1 MLGLSQNVFVE
12 EPEINGKHKLLKIV
26 NRIATTLV
34 LFGLLSTES
43 FAQSS
48 SFRCEAGDCVD
59 GVGRLVDDEQPRYWV
74 SEFKGGR
81 FFGRNAFF
89 SGAYSQNVCYSNFG
103 RKGRDG
109 LRICNNGSYWDYSY
123 FKDGVATGRLSVQV
137 TIDGQIISFS
147 DKQDLPAAL
156 LDWDGLIND
165 VDEQMALAMAD
176 DFGDSLPSNFDL
188 NASRAVTRAKFE
200 SKRSASRSGG
210 KAVDY
215 ERQAF
220 IAVTKQEGE
229 ERLAR
234 QGSLQSEKFKSVKSE
249 APSEAERAAGV
260 RRAEQR
266 RKATTVDTKDAADW
280 MREEC
285 DLLGHAKGSSA
296 FEKCLAE
303 IMEFE
308 Q

>member
-1 MLGLSQNVFVE
+1 MIRLIGIFIFGVF
-12 EPEINGKHKLLKIV
+12 
-26 NRIATTLV
+26 LV
-34 LFGLLSTES
+34 ATES
-43 FAQSS
+43 FAQGPAL
-48 SFRCEAGDCVD
+48 RCEAGDCVD
-59 GVGRLVDDEQPRYWV
+59 GVGRMVDGEKPRFWIA
-74 SEFKGGR
+74 EFKGGR

-89 SGAYSQNVCYSNFG
+89 SGAYSQNICYSNFG

-123 FKDGVATGRLSVQV
+123 FKDGVSSGLFSVQV

-147 DKQDLPAAL
+147 GSQDLPAAL

-165 VDEQMALAMAD
+165 VDEQMALAMVD
-176 DFGDSLPSNFDL
+176 DFGDSLPSNFDVK
-188 NASRAVTRAKFE
+188 ASRAVTRAKFE
-200 SKRSASRSGG
+200 SRRSAARSGG

-215 ERQAF
+215 QRQAV
-220 IAVTKQEGE
+220 IAATKKEGE

-234 QGSLQSEKFKSVKSE
+234 QGSLQSEKFKLIKPEAVSE
-249 APSEAERAAGV
+249 ADVTAGV

-266 RKATTVDTKDAADW
+266 IKGRKADIKMAADW

-285 DLLGHAKGSSA
+285 DLLGHAQGTSS
-296 FEKCLAE
+296 FDECLAE
-303 IMEFE
+303 IIEFE

>member
-1 MLGLSQNVFVE
+1 MLNRLVTAFVFS
-12 EPEINGKHKLLKIV
+12 
-26 NRIATTLV
+26 
-34 LFGLLSTES
+34 GLLISES

-59 GVGRLVDDEQPRYWV
+59 GVGRLVDDEKPRFWIA
-74 SEFKGGR
+74 EFKGGR

-89 SGAYSQNVCYSNFG
+89 SGAYGENICYSNFG
-103 RKGRDG
+103 TKGRDG

-123 FKDGVATGRLSVQV
+123 FKAGVATGRLSVQV

-147 DKQDLPAAL
+147 DNQDLPAAL

-176 DFGDSLPSNFDL
+176 GFGDSLPSDFDL
-188 NASRAVTRAKFE
+188 NASRAVNRAKYE
-200 SKRSASRSGG
+200 SKRIAARSGG

-215 ERQAF
+215 QRQAF
-220 IAVTKQEGE
+220 IAVTKKEGE

-234 QGSLQSEKFKSVKSE
+234 QGSLQSEKFKSVKPE
-249 APSEAERAAGV
+249 ALSEAERAAGV

-266 RKATTVDTKDAADW
+266 RTATKVDIKGAAEW

-285 DLLGHAKGSSA
+285 DLLGHARGSSA
-296 FEKCLAE
+296 FDKCLAE